1 VSKKIK
7 QIKSSDDNVLLY
19 EYIETQNLDVL
30 GELYNRYIHLV
41 YGVCLK
47 YFKDREKSQDAVSAI
62 FEKLITDIG
71 NTKIENFKSWLY
83 VVTKN
88 FCLME
93 LRKDQSQRKRH
104 EQFSADSF
112 MESTQTLHPIDE
124 ERNEDVETQLK
135 KCIEKLKSEQKS
147 CIELFYYQ
155 DKCYKEI
162 ATELKIE
169 EKKVKSFI
177 QNGKR
182 NLKICL
188 ESNSENNE

>member
-1 VSKKIK
+1 MKIK
-7 QIKSSDDNVLLY
+7 LPNIKSHADTELL
-19 EYIETQNLDVL
+19 ETFIKTQNLDVL

-47 YFKDREKSQDAVSAI
+47 YFKNREQSQDAVSSI

-71 NTKIENFKSWLY
+71 DAKIENFKNWLY

-93 LRKDQSQRKRH
+93 LRNEKSQKRRH
-104 EQFSADSF
+104 EQFSAHSF
-112 MESTQTLHPIDE
+112 MESSNTLHPIDE
-124 ERNEDVETQLK
+124 EQNDDMEIQLK
-135 KCIEKLKSEQKS
+135 NCIEKLKNEQKT
-147 CIELFYYQ
+147 CIQLFYFQ
-155 DKCYKEI
+155 NKCYKEI
-162 ATELKIE
+162 SAELKIE

-188 ESNSENNE
+188 DSNS

>member
-1 VSKKIK
+1 VNRKITH
-7 QIKSSDDNVLLY
+7 IKSSEDSVLLA
-19 EYIETQNLDVL
+19 EFIETQNLDVL
-30 GELYNRYIHLV
+30 GELYNKYIHLV

-47 YFKDREKSQDAVSAI
+47 YFKDREKSQDAVSSI

-71 NTKIENFKSWLY
+71 DSKIENFKSWLY

-93 LRKDQSQRKRH
+93 LRKEQSQKRRH
-104 EQFSADSF
+104 DQFSADSF

-124 ERNEDVETQLK
+124 ERNDDVEAQLK
-135 KCIEKLKSEQKS
+135 KCIEKLKNEQKA
-147 CIELFYYQ
+147 CIELFYFQ

-162 ATELKIE
+162 AQQLKIE

-188 ESNSENNE
+188 ESNSTNDE

>member
-1 VSKKIK
+1 VSKTLSHK
-7 QIKSSDDNVLLY
+7 KSQDDSVLLT
-19 EYIETQNLDVL
+19 EFIQTQNLDVL
-30 GELYNRYIHLV
+30 GELFNRYIHLV

-47 YFKDREKSQDAVSAI
+47 YFKDREKSQDAVSSI

-71 NTKIENFKSWLY
+71 DSKIENFKSWLY

-88 FCLME
+88 YCLME
-93 LRKDQSQRKRH
+93 LRKEQSQKRRH

-112 MESTQTLHPIDE
+112 MESTQVLHPIDE
-124 ERNEDVETQLK
+124 ETNTEIEAQLK
-135 KCIEKLKSEQKS
+135 KCIEKLKNEQKA

-188 ESNSENNE
+188 ESNSGNNE

>member
-1 VSKKIK
+1 MKLKVPHIK
-7 QIKSSDDNVLLY
+7 NQDDSDLLSVFIK
-19 EYIETQNLDVL
+19 TQNLDVL

-41 YGVCLK
+41 YGVSLK
-47 YFKDREKSQDAVSAI
+47 YFKNREKSQDAVSSI

-71 NTKIENFKSWLY
+71 DAKIENFKSWLY

-93 LRKDQSQRKRH
+93 LRKEQSQKRRH

-112 MESTQTLHPIDE
+112 MESTQTMHPIDE
-124 ERNEDVETQLK
+124 ERDDDIETTLRT
-135 KCIEKLKSEQKS
+135 CIEKLKNEQKS

-162 ATELKIE
+162 STELQIE

-188 ESNSENNE
+188 DINSGKDE